1 MHFFDKYSFRAFLG
15 LLIVFC
21 GGLSS
26 CGDSDNEPTRGP
38 VAEKELESSSSEG
51 GVVEFV
57 SCSSSGDFFEED
69 ISSSSEEKEIVF
81 SSSSMEEW
89 VASSSSSES
98 APASSDNRALFGDDY
113 FTKDGVDFVKIG
125 DQSWMEKNIKITS
138 GIDRA
143 YLKCYNSKDEMC
155 DKYGTLASW
164 TVFTNTWRWFN
175 GYDGPLLISNPVK
188 GACPNG
194 THLPT
199 KAELEELM
207 AFLEEH
213 PDEVLKLTNQ
223 LGGVYGDGFPD
234 DEKYYDDDGDDVAL
248 MGYHGAEDSFV
259 LMGGELSEKAD
270 PNSKTLGVWS
280 LHYGKSTGMT
290 LIKMNVGRT
299 AYARCLVNDST
310 ETVDGPDTLTIAP
323 GCDET
328 RRENWNYLNPDV
340 EYGCIK
346 DERDGRFYKTL
357 IIEGK
362 IWFAENLRYVPTESS
377 WCYTEEDDGECD
389 IYGRYYSGTAVRS
402 LSGICPE
409 NFHVASEAE
418 ISRLSVDNQLEL
430 LSADGWTQYNNT
442 ALSTNSTGFT
452 ILPGGC
458 RGGNEPDFGWTL
470 GKFGGIGSTAYFWTR
485 DQNGISEHYYAA
497 ISNRKSDKFSSSHKY
512 NDFAMP
518 VRCVKN

>member
-89 VASSSSSES
+89 VTSSSSSES

-113 FTKDGVDFVKIG
+113 FTKDGIDFVKIG

-310 ETVDGPDTLTIAP
+310 ETSGPSRNSSITIWFPLAP
-323 GCDET
+323 NFFSSMISRTAANASSRVIAIRTPFPSARPSALMTAGIGAFSRYAIAFSASSKT
-328 RRENWNYLNPDV
+328 AYAAVGIP
-340 EYGCIK
+340 YFFI
-346 DERDGRFYKTL
+346 RFFAKTL
-357 IIEGK
+357 LPSMIAAFFRGPK
-362 IWFAENLRYVPTESS
+362 Q
-377 WCYTEEDDGECD
+377 
-389 IYGRYYSGTAVRS
+389 
-402 LSGICPE
+402 GIPM
-409 NFHVASEAE
+409 A
-418 ISRLSVDNQLEL
+418 
-430 LSADGWTQYNNT
+430 
-442 ALSTNSTGFT
+442 
-452 ILPGGC
+452 
-458 RGGNEPDFGWTL
+458 
-470 GKFGGIGSTAYFWTR
+470 
-485 DQNGISEHYYAA
+485 
-497 ISNRKSDKFSSSHKY
+497 SSSSTHPSTSGSSG
-512 NDFAMP
+512 ATTA
-518 VRCVKN
+518 